1 MSTRQ
6 RMREIALAAVIG
18 LPIWYVGWQLLAH
31 LQEAIGL

>member
-18 LPIWYVGWQLLAH
+18 LPIWWIGWQLLD
-31 LQEAIGL
+31 GLKGALL